1 MRKKTKKRFKGL
13 FMRIIVV
20 FCLAYVVYITER
32 SLRICELTQISPAA
46 VYGTAVGFF
55 GAELI
60 MLLVKRITNYKTE
73 TKKND
78 DTGNKIEDGQP
89 LPLP

>member
-60 MLLVKRITNYKTE
+60 MLLVKRITNDKTE

-78 DTGNKIEDGQP
+78 DTGNKVEDGQP

>member
-1 MRKKTKKRFKGL
+1 MRKKTKKRFNGL
-13 FMRIIVV
+13 FMSIIVV

-60 MLLVKRITNYKTE
+60 MLLVKRITNDKTE
-73 TKKND
+73 TKKN

>member
-60 MLLVKRITNYKTE
+60 MLLVKRITNDKTE

-78 DTGNKIEDGQP
+78 ATGNKIEDGQP

>member
-32 SLRICELTQISPAA
+32 SLRICELTQISPAS

-60 MLLVKRITNYKTE
+60 MLLVKRITNDKTG

>member
-1 MRKKTKKRFKGL
+1 
-13 FMRIIVV
+13 MRIIVV

-60 MLLVKRITNYKTE
+60 MLLVKRITNDKTE

>member
-1 MRKKTKKRFKGL
+1 MRKKTKKRFNGL

-60 MLLVKRITNYKTE
+60 MLLVKRITNDKTE

>member
-32 SLRICELTQISPAA
+32 SLRICELTQISPA

-60 MLLVKRITNYKTE
+60 MLLVKRITNDKTE

>member
-60 MLLVKRITNYKTE
+60 MLLVKRITNDKTE

>member
-32 SLRICELTQISPAA
+32 SLRICELTQVSPAA

-60 MLLVKRITNYKTE
+60 MLLVKRITNDKTE
-73 TKKND
+73 TKKDD

>member
-20 FCLAYVVYITER
+20 FCLVYVVYITER

-55 GAELI
+55 GAELV
-60 MLLVKRITNYKTE
+60 MLLIKRITNDKTD
-73 TKKND
+73 TKKNSG
-78 DTGNKIEDGQP
+78 TGSRIEDGQP

>member
-20 FCLAYVVYITER
+20 FCLTYVVYITER

-60 MLLVKRITNYKTE
+60 MLLVKRITNDKTE

>member
-1 MRKKTKKRFKGL
+1 MRKQRQKRFKGL

-46 VYGTAVGFF
+46 IYGTAVGFF
-55 GAELI
+55 GAELV
-60 MLLVKRITNYKTE
+60 MLLVKRITNDKNE
-73 TKKND
+73 KKEND
-78 DTGNKIEDGQP
+78 DTGKTIEDRTP

>member
-32 SLRICELTQISPAA
+32 SLRICELTKISPAA

-60 MLLVKRITNYKTE
+60 MLLVKRITNDKTE

>member
-32 SLRICELTQISPAA
+32 SLRICELMQISPAA

-60 MLLVKRITNYKTE
+60 MLLVKRITNDKTE

>member
-20 FCLAYVVYITER
+20 FCLVYVVYITER

-60 MLLVKRITNYKTE
+60 MLLVKRITNDKTE

>member
-20 FCLAYVVYITER
+20 FCLVYVVYITER

-60 MLLVKRITNYKTE
+60 MLLVKRITNDKTE

-78 DTGNKIEDGQP
+78 DTCNKIEDGQP